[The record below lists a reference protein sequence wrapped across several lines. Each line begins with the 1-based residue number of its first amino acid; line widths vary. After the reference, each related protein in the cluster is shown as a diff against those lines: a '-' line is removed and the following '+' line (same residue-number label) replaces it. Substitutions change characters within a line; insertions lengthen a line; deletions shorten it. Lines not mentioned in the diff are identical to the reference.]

1 MLTLA
6 ECCSDMVMLLP
17 FTGVAPV
24 RRTRAICGQ
33 EGFDL
38 TPSLAKLG
46 SRRPDCGPV
55 GLMSWTATGSSQWGH
70 GPPGPTLRAKVLQSA
85 AALDAQGPGPA
96 GLALVDRG
104 GPGQAGREGCRCLLK
119 GPPRPL
125 AAGGRAVALP
135 AGRDEATPA
144 GGAGHRRGVVAH
156 GAHAASLRALR
167 SAS

>member
-1 MLTLA
+1 MDGDRLLA
-6 ECCSDMVMLLP
+6 VGARPARAHPASE
-17 FTGVAPV
+17 GVA
-24 RRTRAICGQ
+24 
-33 EGFDL
+33 
-38 TPSLAKLG
+38 
-46 SRRPDCGPV
+46 V
-55 GLMSWTATGSSQWGH
+55 G
-70 GPPGPTLRAKVLQSA
+70 

-104 GPGQAGREGCRCLLK
+104 GPGQAGREGCRCPLK